1 MLSARATRGPAL
13 RCVRMNEA
21 LAYLWR
27 HPRRTGFIALN
38 IIVLVAFVAW
48 GVSTANMT
56 EAGIGGLPN
65 VMLGLTG
72 MALLVVVWL
81 AAWIA
86 WGWLIIRRRMRTVRS
101 G

>member
-1 MLSARATRGPAL
+1 
-13 RCVRMNEA
+13 MNDA

-38 IIVLVAFVAW
+38 LIVLIAFIGW
-48 GVSTANMT
+48 GAFTAQMT
-56 EAGIGGLPN
+56 SEGIGGIPN
-65 VMLGLTG
+65 VMLGYTG
-72 MALLVVVWL
+72 MTLLVIVWL

-86 WGWLIIRRRMRTVRS
+86 WAWLIASRQIRRRL

>member
-1 MLSARATRGPAL
+1 
-13 RCVRMNEA
+13 MNDA

-38 IIVLVAFVAW
+38 VVVLIAFLSW
-48 GVSTANMT
+48 GAFTANMSD
-56 EAGIGGLPN
+56 EGIGGLPN
-65 VMLGLTG
+65 VMLGYTG
-72 MALLVVVWL
+72 MALLVAVWV

-86 WGWLIIRRRMRTVRS
+86 WAWLIASRKLRRRI

>member
-1 MLSARATRGPAL
+1 
-13 RCVRMNEA
+13 MNDA

-38 IIVLVAFVAW
+38 IVVLVAFVGW
-48 GVSTANMT
+48 GTFTANMAD
-56 EAGIGGLPN
+56 EGIGGLPN
-65 VMLGLTG
+65 VMLGYTG
-72 MALLVVVWL
+72 MALLLVVWV

-86 WGWLIIRRRMRTVRS
+86 WAWLIASRQIKRRI

>member
-1 MLSARATRGPAL
+1 MHD
-13 RCVRMNEA
+13 A

-38 IIVLVAFVAW
+38 LIVLAAFVGW
-48 GVSTANMT
+48 GVFTANMT
-56 EAGIGGLPN
+56 NEGLGGVPN
-65 VMLGLTG
+65 LMLGYTG
-72 MALLVVVWL
+72 LALLTVLWL

-86 WGWLIIRRRMRTVRS
+86 WGWLVASRQMRRKS